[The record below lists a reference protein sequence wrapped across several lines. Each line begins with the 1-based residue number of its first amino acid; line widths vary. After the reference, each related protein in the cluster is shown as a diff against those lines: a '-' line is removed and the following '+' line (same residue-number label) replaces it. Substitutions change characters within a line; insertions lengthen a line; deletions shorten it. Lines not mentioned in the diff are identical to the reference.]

1 MKNQSTN
8 KMPQATYNGDVMGG
22 STVWGKAW
30 GFLFK
35 DTVWGK
41 AWGFL
46 FKEGDAIGSAGC

>member
-22 STVWGKAW
+22 
-30 GFLFK
+30 
-35 DTVWGK
+35 TVWGK

>member
-35 DTVWGK
+35 
-41 AWGFL
+41 
-46 FKEGDAIGSAGC
+46 EGDAIGSAGC